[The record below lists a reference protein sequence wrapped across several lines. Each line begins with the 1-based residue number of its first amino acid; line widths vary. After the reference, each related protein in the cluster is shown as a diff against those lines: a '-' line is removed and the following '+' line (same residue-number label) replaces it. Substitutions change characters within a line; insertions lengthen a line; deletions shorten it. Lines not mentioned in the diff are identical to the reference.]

1 VSVSGIL
8 VVDKPSGITSHDVV
22 AIARRALGE
31 RGIGHTGTLDP
42 MATGVLP
49 LAVGKA
55 TRLVR
60 FLSASTKDYDAVI
73 RFGRATDTY
82 DATGTTTAES
92 PQRPTRTAL
101 EIGLLALSGDYDQLP
116 PPYSAKKVDGRR
128 AYAMARRDERVEL
141 KAVPVTVSRV
151 ILTAFDDDTAAVSL
165 TCSAGFYVRSFAH
178 ELGRRLGC
186 GACLEALR
194 RTRSGEFT
202 LDRAVPFDL
211 LANAKRGDDALMARL
226 LPLEAVL
233 PEYPALQLTAEG
245 VKYVSHGRELGP
257 AQVVGGAKAPPHER
271 SAHWV
276 RLFDGS
282 GVLVALATPD
292 AASGT
297 LHPSI
302 VLLA

>member
-1 VSVSGIL
+1 MRGALNGVL

-22 AIARRALGE
+22 AVARRALGE

-73 RFGRATDTY
+73 RFGRSTDTY

-92 PQRPTRTAL
+92 PQRPTRTGL

-128 AYAMARRDERVEL
+128 AYAMARRDEPVAL
-141 KAVPVTVSRV
+141 KPVPVTVSRAV
-151 ILTAFDDDTAAVSL
+151 LTAFDDETASVSL

-194 RTRSGEFT
+194 RTRSGTFT
-202 LDRAVPFDL
+202 LEAAVPFEQ
-211 LANAKRGDDALMARL
+211 LANGRPGDSALTSRL

-233 PEYPALQLTAEG
+233 PEYPAVQLTPDG
-245 VKYVSHGRELGP
+245 VNYVSHGRDLGP
-257 AQVVGGAKAPPHER
+257 AQISGGLSPTAPR
-271 SAHWV
+271 V
-276 RLFDGS
+276 RLTDPRGS
-282 GVLVALATPD
+282 LIALAEP
-292 AASGT
+292 APSGL

-302 VLLA
+302 VLL